1 MTKQYKKDY
10 FEDRKLKYE
19 KNHGVFVHEF
29 MFTEFSNRI
38 LGQSNVALND
48 LQKQLDL
55 EIARAKAEEE
65 RIENKAHNELEKVYN
80 SNRLR
85 DVSFDTVISNGNN
98 DNVGDIGYNY
108 LEYNKPSKRLVYE
121 DANKKYLGD
130 SYIAT
135 YKAIQSAFND
145 IEFNFT
151 SKDNFD
157 KLFNII
163 NVSNESFTDTP
174 NTPIPYKYLDLNNN
188 TNDLTVN
195 DTDRGN
201 STLEHS
207 LTVSYTAI
215 SQALHAINTL
225 YMSNN
230 TDSYT
235 LNDQGN
241 IIKNEGQTKLISNYN
256 STLMLIVSCLNELK
270 LNLEKLIER
279 VTALENK

>member
-38 LGQSNVALND
+38 LGQCNIALND

-108 LEYNKPSKRLVYE
+108 LEYNKPSKRLVYHDE
-121 DANKKYLGD
+121 NKKYLGD

-163 NVSNESFTDTP
+163 NVSNESFNNTP

-195 DTDRGN
+195 DTDRAN

-207 LTVSYTAI
+207 LTASYTAI

-230 TDSYT
+230 ADSYT
-235 LNDQGN
+235 LNNQGK
-241 IIKNEGQTKLISNYN
+241 IIKNEGQTKLFSNYN
-256 STLMLIVSCLNELK
+256 ESLMNITQAINRLAKKVED
-270 LNLEKLIER
+270 LEQSK
-279 VTALENK
+279 A